1 MSSTTVAT
9 EMPSSLYENED
20 QQHAVDPS
28 TGSSS
33 GKKSRSSKSNRN
45 GTTSSKKRSSSSKSN
60 KKSSSSS
67 GKSKS
72 TTSNNKASS
81 GKSSSSSGSSD
92 SKKQK
97 QQQSAKDRATAIIK
111 TGGVGGVGVGSSSS
125 MSSHEALRK
134 KKDKVRES
142 KTAAAIH
149 YRGVNMATLQ
159 KQRQEVVFWKEM
171 LAKLEQHVADGTL
184 KKLLA
189 KTKIKIRNATAS
201 TVKLSNLD
209 KRLRALVKNTPV
221 NIQKKLKDVSLSA
234 KDDIQIF
241 LDDITQSFNMLDN
254 NEEAER
260 QFALMDQE
268 DVKYEEEEKSEQ
280 QQDKTATSEGNDN
293 EDHLP
298 TSLSSSSAAAAGE
311 EEVIE
316 ENDEVEEEDDGEEVV
331 EI

>member
-60 KKSSSSS
+60 KKSSSS
-67 GKSKS
+67 KSKS

-111 TGGVGGVGVGSSSS
+111 TGGVGGVGVGSSSSS

-184 KKLLA
+184 KKLIA
-189 KTKIKIRNATAS
+189 KTKTKIRNATAS

-241 LDDITQSFNMLDN
+241 LDNITQSFNMLDD
-254 NEEAER
+254 NEEAKR

-293 EDHLP
+293 KDHLP
-298 TSLSSSSAAAAGE
+298 TSLSSSSAAVAGE